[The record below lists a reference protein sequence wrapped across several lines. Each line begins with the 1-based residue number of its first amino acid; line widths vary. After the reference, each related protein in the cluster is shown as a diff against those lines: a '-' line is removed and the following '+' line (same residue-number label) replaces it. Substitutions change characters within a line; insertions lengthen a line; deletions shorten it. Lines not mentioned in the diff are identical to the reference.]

1 MLFHRNVCAYNNMMY
16 GSGRQ
21 DISWVSIDMK
31 LKMMYSFLNSDL
43 TIIEEALEETVQAES
58 PLLHQASLHLLKAGG
73 KRIRPVF
80 VLLAGKFG
88 NYDISRIKNVAVSLE
103 LIHMAS
109 LVHDDV
115 IDDAELRRG
124 KPTIKAK
131 WDNRIAMYT
140 GDYIFARALE
150 LMTKIEKPFAHQILA
165 NTLVELCIGE
175 IEQIKDKYNFDQN
188 VRNYFRRIKRKTAI
202 LIAVSCQLGAIAA
215 DVSDDVHKKLYRF
228 GYYVGMSYQIIDDV
242 LDFTGTEKQLGKPA
256 GDDLHQGNITLPVLF
271 AMKNE
276 EIREKIKK
284 VHAATER
291 EEIEHI
297 ISLIKDSGA
306 IEKSLKVSDNYLN
319 KALEILNELP
329 HNRAKKTLRDIANM
343 IGKRKF

>member
-1 MLFHRNVCAYNNMMY
+1 
-16 GSGRQ
+16 
-21 DISWVSIDMK
+21 MK
-31 LKMMYSFLNSDL
+31 LKMMYSFLSSDL
-43 TIIEEALEETVQAES
+43 TIIEEALEETVKADS
-58 PLLHQASLHLLKAGG
+58 PLLHQASLHLLQAGG

-88 NYDISRIKNVAVSLE
+88 EYDINKIKNVAVSLE

-131 WDNRIAMYT
+131 WDNRTAMYT

-150 LMTKIEKPFAHQILA
+150 LMTSIEKPFAHKILA

-188 VRNYFRRIKRKTAI
+188 VRTYFRRIKRKTAI
-202 LIAVSCQLGAIAA
+202 LIAVSCQLGAIAS
-215 DVSDDVHKKLYRF
+215 DVDETIHKKLFQF

-242 LDFTGTEKQLGKPA
+242 LDFTGTEKVLGKPA
-256 GDDLHQGNITLPVLF
+256 GDDLHQGNITLPILF
-271 AMKNE
+271 AME
-276 EIREKIKK
+276 DSEIRKEMIKVNEK
-284 VHAATER
+284 TER
-291 EEIEHI
+291 AEIER
-297 ISLIKDSGA
+297 LITLVKESGA
-306 IEKSLKVSDNYLN
+306 IEKSLQVSDNYLN
-319 KALEILNELP
+319 KALAILNELP
-329 HNRAKKTLRDIANM
+329 QNRAKRVLRDLAKF